1 MTSRLQDV
9 LPLTVG
15 LYLIA
20 VGTVFTLD
28 SFGVVEIGV
37 LGMIEAAVGLAL
49 MALGVLAVLAW
60 IRVRR
65 FSRRLQRAFGHVR
78 SGDAWSVEDG
88 VIRTALGD
96 IHLDLTDES
105 LPAGDTELT
114 LLCWVGTVQVRVPA
128 DVELDVTAQ
137 TFIGSVDVLGIR
149 EEGFVRDIHVR
160 SQSRGIEEP
169 RAEKR
174 LRLRLSTTIGELV
187 VVQVGGRS
195 GRRVS
200 S

>member
-9 LPLTVG
+9 LPVTVG

-20 VGTVFTLD
+20 VGVVFAID
-28 SFGVVEIGV
+28 SFGVIEIGV

-49 MALGVLAVLAW
+49 VALGVLAILAW

-65 FSRRLQRAFGHVR
+65 FSRQLHRAFGHVH

-96 IHLDLTDES
+96 IHLDLADAS

-114 LLCWVGTVQVRVPA
+114 LLCWVGTIQVRVPQ

-137 TFIGSVDVLGIR
+137 TFVGTVDVLGVR
-149 EEGFVRDIHVR
+149 EEGFIRDIHVR
-160 SQSRGIEEP
+160 STGAPSER
-169 RAEKR
+169 R
-174 LRLRLSTTIGELV
+174 LHLRLSTAIGELL
-187 VVQVGGRS
+187 VVQAGGQVGERVGR
-195 GRRVS
+195 
-200 S
+200 